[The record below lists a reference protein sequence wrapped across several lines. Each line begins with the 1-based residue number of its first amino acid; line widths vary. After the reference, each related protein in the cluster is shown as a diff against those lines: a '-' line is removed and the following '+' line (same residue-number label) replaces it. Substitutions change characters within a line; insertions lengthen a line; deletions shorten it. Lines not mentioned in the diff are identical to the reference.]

1 MEISIQVEGFEYR
14 AEVQAHPREEN
25 VYLITVDGR
34 KHTVRMIE
42 PKPESY
48 TISIDDW
55 VGFFEMK
62 RDRYGMPEAV
72 VTENKVY
79 QVRAVTPRQ
88 LEMERLLSRFAK
100 EAGLG
105 TGGEVR
111 APMPGKILKVLVEPG
126 QEVKPDSPVAILE
139 AMKMENEIIA
149 EVEGVVREVKVKA
162 GDTVENGQLLVVV
175 GPQEE

>member
-14 AEVQAHPREEN
+14 AEIHAHPREEN
-25 VYLITVDGR
+25 VYLIKVDG
-34 KHTVRMIE
+34 HEHIVRMIE
-42 PKPESY
+42 PKAESY

-72 VTENKVY
+72 ITENKVY

-88 LEMERLLSRFAK
+88 LEMERLLERFAK
-100 EAGLG
+100 EAGLAS
-105 TGGEVR
+105 GGEVR

-126 QEVKPDSPVAILE
+126 DKVSPDTPVAILE

-162 GDTVENGQLLVVV
+162 GEAVENGQLLVVV
-175 GPQEE
+175 GAEE